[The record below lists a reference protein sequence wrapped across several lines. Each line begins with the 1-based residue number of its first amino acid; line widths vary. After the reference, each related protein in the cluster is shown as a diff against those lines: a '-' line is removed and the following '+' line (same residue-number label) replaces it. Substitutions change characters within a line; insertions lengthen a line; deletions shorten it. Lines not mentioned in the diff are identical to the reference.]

1 MYVVREVR
9 KEDRRGVRRMNSTGD
24 ASPWTVCNRF
34 HPAAELIKTR
44 VRSPL
49 MSPRPTLWYSFTR
62 VANCNSVVVRGGG
75 GLGAAGQTECH
86 IFDETLDN

>member
-1 MYVVREVR
+1 
-9 KEDRRGVRRMNSTGD
+9 MNSTGV
-24 ASPWTVCNRF
+24 ASPWTVCSRF
-34 HPAAELIKTR
+34 HSAAELIKTQ

-62 VANCNSVVVRGGG
+62 VANCNSVVGWGGG
-75 GLGAAGQTECH
+75 GGEEGLGAAGQTECH